1 MILNEYEQFHTDTGL
16 GAINLEES
24 HFVTDAAYNE
34 TNIDNLIGN
43 MLIMGFVGKAAHEL
57 NVEKVLSYLKNGLL
71 GGVILYRY
79 NIDSPEQLK
88 ELTSAIKEASPNAFI
103 AVDQEGGRVQRL
115 TKEKGFT
122 GFPSAYEVG
131 TTLTLEEASSL
142 YQNMASELYN
152 NGVNL
157 NFAPV
162 VDIASTENPCPV
174 IGGLNRSFSDNV
186 DNIVNYTTTC
196 IDSHHANKVFTAIK
210 HFPGHGLAKGDT
222 HLGMVDVTETAREF
236 ELEPFYKLIE
246 QNKTDMVMTAHVI
259 NQHIDQDKP
268 ITLSPVALK
277 QLLRDKGYDGVIVTD
292 DLLMGAI
299 MKHYGFEEAIELA
312 INAGNDLLIVS
323 NNKLAC
329 KDVEGCEAN
338 HDAPTKVIEIVKD
351 AINKGRISKERI
363 QASNERINKLKA
375 KFS

>member
-1 MILNEYEQFHTDTGL
+1 MLNEHEQFHTDAGIGT
-16 GAINLEES
+16 INIEES
-24 HFVTDAAYNE
+24 HFVTDSAYNE
-34 TNIDNLIGN
+34 TIIDNQIGN
-43 MLIMGFVGKAAHEL
+43 MLIMGFVGKAAEEP

-79 NIDSPEQLK
+79 NVDSPEQLQ
-88 ELTSAIKEASPNAFI
+88 ELTSAIKQANPNAFI
-103 AVDQEGGRVQRL
+103 AVDQEGGKVQRL
-115 TKEKGFT
+115 TKEKGFA

-131 TTLTLEEASSL
+131 ITLTLEEASSL
-142 YQNMASELYN
+142 YYNMASELYD

-162 VDIASTENPCPV
+162 VDIANTENPCPV

-186 DNIVNYTTTC
+186 DTIVNYAATC
-196 IDSHHANKVFTAIK
+196 IDAHHANKVFTSIK

-236 ELEPFYKLIE
+236 ELEPFYRLL
-246 QNKTDMVMTAHVI
+246 NKTDMVMTAHVI
-259 NQHIDQDKP
+259 NQNIDQEKP
-268 ITLSPVALK
+268 ITLSPIALK
-277 QLLRDKGYDGVIVTD
+277 QLLRDKGYDGLIVTD
-292 DLLMGAI
+292 DLMMGA
-299 MKHYGFEEAIELA
+299 MMMHYGFEESVELA

-329 KDVEGCEAN
+329 KDVVGCETN
-338 HDAPTKVIEIVKD
+338 HDVPAKVIETVKD
-351 AINKGRISKERI
+351 AINKGKISRERI